1 VFTREDAGD
10 IPRLQG
16 LRYPNIADLHI
27 STEGVE
33 KLLCNLNV
41 RKASGP
47 DQIPCRLLKGLA
59 GEISPILTE
68 IFKQSMR
75 DGVIPSIWKN
85 ANVTPVFKKGGRDL
99 AENYRPVSLTCV
111 CCKILEH
118 IITSHIRQHLDH
130 NNILSAYQHGFRKLH
145 SCETQLLVTVQG

>member
-1 VFTREDAGD
+1 
-10 IPRLQG
+10 
-16 LRYPNIADLHI
+16 
-27 STEGVE
+27 
-33 KLLCNLNV
+33 
-41 RKASGP
+41 
-47 DQIPCRLLKGLA
+47 
-59 GEISPILTE
+59 
-68 IFKQSMR
+68 MR

-145 SCETQLLVTVQG
+145 SCETQLLVIVQDLLFKHDKHIPVENVKKTVVYTRVNGASHIENCKNYEKVITHQHIA